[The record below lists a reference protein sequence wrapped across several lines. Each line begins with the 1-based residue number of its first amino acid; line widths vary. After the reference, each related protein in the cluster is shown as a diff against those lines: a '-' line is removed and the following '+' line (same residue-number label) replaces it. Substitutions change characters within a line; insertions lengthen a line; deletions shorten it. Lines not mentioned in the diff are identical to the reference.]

1 MKKIMFTAAVL
12 VCAALAVSCGNK
24 PAKGVTKG
32 SKAQF
37 DSLSYALGANMGYG
51 IQREMSDIPFDFDAV
66 TEAIEAA
73 AFDKDTLSHEKAVG
87 LLREY
92 FMMKRPQRAQEVRAR
107 KAEAD
112 SLARANGEEV
122 VADERPFADPSMF
135 ETEQE
140 RELISYAFG
149 TDIGTNMRNS
159 NFPVHVVWVVEGL
172 KQAREDKASMTAED
186 VENYLRYYFMEKL
199 PAENLKASEE
209 WLSKVERKS
218 GVQKTESGLL
228 YKVDAK
234 GDDAVKATDDR
245 DVVKV
250 HYKGTLSDGTVF
262 DASRFKDMPA
272 ARQEQMKKYNPE
284 GYDKDEPAEFP
295 LNRVISG
302 WTEGLKL
309 VGKGGKIT
317 LWIPSELAYGQR
329 GPGSI
334 GPNQALRFDVEI
346 IDVVPF
352 VDPAAAAAEAEAE
365 TSAEE

>member
-1 MKKIMFTAAVL
+1 MKKFMFTAAVL

-24 PAKGVTKG
+24 PKGITKG

-66 TEAIEAA
+66 TKAIEAA
-73 AFDKDTLSHEKAVG
+73 SFDKDTMSHETAVG
-87 LLREY
+87 HLREY

-112 SLARANGEEV
+112 SIAVANGEEI
-122 VADERPFADPSMF
+122 VADERPFADPAMF

-140 RELISYAFG
+140 RALISYAFG

-159 NFPVHVVWVVEGL
+159 NFPVQVVWVVEGL
-172 KQAREDKASMTAED
+172 QQAREDKASMTPED

-199 PAENLKASEE
+199 PADNLKASEE
-209 WLSKVERKS
+209 WLSKIERKS
-218 GVQKTESGLL
+218 GVKKTESGLL
-228 YKVDAK
+228 YKVSAK
-234 GDDAVKATDDR
+234 GDEAVKAADDR

-272 ARQEQMKKYNPE
+272 ARQEQMKKYNPD
-284 GYDKDEPAEFP
+284 GYDKDEPVEFP

-334 GPNQALRFDVEI
+334 GPNQALRFDVEV
-346 IDVVPF
+346 IDVEPY
-352 VDPAAAAAEAEAE
+352 VDPAAVVE
-365 TSAEE
+365 TETVEETVEE